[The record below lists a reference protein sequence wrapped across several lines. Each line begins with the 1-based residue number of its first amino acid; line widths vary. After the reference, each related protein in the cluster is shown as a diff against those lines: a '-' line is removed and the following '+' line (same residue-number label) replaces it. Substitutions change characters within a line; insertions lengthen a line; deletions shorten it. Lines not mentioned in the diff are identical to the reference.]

1 MHSAHKNISMT
12 YDQIISDLDNK
23 IYRPIYLLMGEEPFY
38 IDKIS
43 DYIAKNVLTDT
54 EREFNQT
61 VVYGKDAEAR
71 LIDNMAK
78 RYPMMANHQVMIVK
92 EAQDIK
98 NIDDLQHYAEKP
110 LKSTILVL
118 CYKYKK
124 IDKKKKL
131 YKAIEKNGVAF
142 DSKKLYDNQIPD
154 WIAGQLRQRAFSITP
169 EASAMLS
176 EFLGNDLNKISNEI
190 NKLCIVLKPG
200 SKITA
205 LEIEKNIGVSK
216 DYNIFELQ
224 KALGDK
230 DILKVNKIINYFAEN
245 QKEHNIIM
253 VITSLFGYFSKLLT
267 VYFIQDKSQG
277 NLASI
282 LQVNPYFVKDYL
294 IAIKK
299 YPAKKLVEI
308 ISLLREYDMKSKGV
322 DSSAEPGELLRELMF
337 KIMH

>member
-1 MHSAHKNISMT
+1 MT
-12 YDQIISDLDNK
+12 YDQIISDLENK
-23 IYRPIYLLMGEEPFY
+23 IYRPIYLLTGEEAFY

-43 DYIAKNVLTDT
+43 DYIAKNILTDT

-61 VVYGKDAEAR
+61 VVYGKDTEAR
-71 LIDNMAK
+71 QIDNISK
-78 RYPMMANHQVMIVK
+78 RFPMMSNHQVIIVK

-98 NIDDLQHYAEKP
+98 NIDDLQHYVEKP
-110 LKSTILVL
+110 LNSTVLVL

-131 YKAIEKNGVAF
+131 YKSIVKNGVVF
-142 DSKKLYDNQIPD
+142 ESKKLYDNQIPD
-154 WIAGQLRQRAFSITP
+154 WISTQLRLRGFSIMP
-169 EASAMLS
+169 DASAMLS
-176 EFLGNDLNKISNEI
+176 EFLGNDLNKIQNEI
-190 NKLCIVLKPG
+190 NKLCIILKPG

-205 LEIEKNIGVSK
+205 LDIEKNIGVSK

-224 KALGDK
+224 KALGEK

-245 QKEHNIIM
+245 QKDHNIIM
-253 VITSLFGYFSKLLT
+253 VITSLFGYFSKLLSI
-267 VYFIQDKSQG
+267 YFVQDRSQG

-282 LQVNPYFVKDYL
+282 LQVNPYFVRDYL
-294 IAIKK
+294 AAMKK